1 MHQLSEHDKAVLN
14 SIFNPLTPL
23 GEAVFSEETNI
34 DEETQNSEEDV
45 LIPEIA
51 AIHRQAISET
61 EKGNHDE
68 ARRLFAEALKKSPNS
83 VTLLNDRAQCL
94 RLAGLDEDAMK
105 DLNLALKLSNGR
117 GKAGNRALCQRGILL
132 RKNGKLDEARRDF
145 SEAAKGGSK
154 FAKTQLVEL
163 NPYAA
168 MCNQML
174 REMTVKLSNP

>member
-23 GEAVFSEETNI
+23 GEGVFSEETNTD
-34 DEETQNSEEDV
+34 DETENSKEDV

-51 AIHRQAISET
+51 EIHKRAIRET
-61 EKGNHDE
+61 ETGNHDE
-68 ARRLFAEALKKSPNS
+68 ALRLFAEALKKSANS
-83 VTLLNDRAQCL
+83 ATLLNDRAQCL

-105 DLNLALKLSNGR
+105 DLNLAVELSNGQGR
-117 GKAGNRALCQRGILL
+117 AGIRALCQRGILL
-132 RKNGKLDEARRDF
+132 RKNNKLDEARRDF
-145 SEAAKGGSK
+145 SEAAKSGSK
-154 FAKTQLVEL
+154 FAKSQLVEL

-174 REMTVKLSNP
+174 REITTKLSNP